1 MPPLDMLASS
11 PVICPSTK
19 CVVDDFPVSGKC
31 FHTCSICRAGT

>member
-19 CVVDDFPVSGKC
+19 CVFDDFPVNGNASTHAR
-31 FHTCSICRAGT
+31 FVV